1 MEPLTFGFRRIDKAH
16 TAPYARRMSEGE
28 RKERLDFLGL
38 TERDEKLLRDLRPL
52 FEKEVDA
59 IGTAFYDHLLRF
71 PETARLLGDRATVE
85 RLRQIQRDYLLRLTE
100 GRFDESYFNDR
111 LRIGQTH
118 ERVGLSPRWHLLAYN
133 HHFLLIVPRIFQFYA
148 DDPRRACDSIL
159 AIEKVF
165 MLDASLAMEAYTA
178 SDHIRHL
185 HLLEN
190 LVRDSADAIIMLDRE
205 KCIRTWNR
213 AAEEI
218 FGWKAPE
225 VIGMHFK
232 VLVPPELIEAGELE
246 RIERY
251 IDASGSYQFET
262 VRLTREGRR
271 VNVEVTSSVMRDP
284 QGGLIGRSVIL
295 RDITLRKRLEEAKLQ
310 AERLAVIGTMS
321 AKLAHE
327 IRNPLSSINMNIDL
341 VRYEIE
347 ALTRARAEDGEE
359 ARALLKSI
367 HSEVRRIQRVTQD
380 YLKFAR
386 IPKPM
391 RDSEVLHELLSE
403 RLAFLQSLFDEQKVK
418 LDTKFDPALP
428 PVSVDGEQ
436 IWQAVL
442 NIVQNAVEAMPQGGT
457 LTVST
462 RRDGNFAEVRVA
474 DTGKG
479 MIDEQLRQVFKPF
492 FSTKQ
497 SGTGLGLPLTQQ
509 IIVEHGGQI
518 ECKSIAGK
526 GTTFTI
532 RLPIAAKE

>member
-1 MEPLTFGFRRIDKAH
+1 
-16 TAPYARRMSEGE
+16 MSEGE

-38 TERDEKLLRDLRPL
+38 TEKDEGLLRDLRPL
-52 FEKEVDA
+52 FEKQVDA
-59 IGTAFYDHLLRF
+59 IENAFYDHLLSF
-71 PETARLLGDRATVE
+71 PETARLLEDRTTVE
-85 RLRQIQRDYLLRLTE
+85 RLKHIQREYLLRFTE
-100 GRFDESYFNDR
+100 GRFDEAYFIDR
-111 LRIGQTH
+111 RRIGQAH
-118 ERVGLSPRWHLLAYN
+118 ERVGLAPHLYLLAYN
-133 HHFLLIVPRIFQFYA
+133 QYFRVIVPRVFQYYA
-148 DDPRRACDSIL
+148 DKPQKACDTIV
-159 AIEKVF
+159 AMEKAF
-165 MLDASLAMEAYTA
+165 MLDASLAMDAYIA
-178 SDHIRHL
+178 SDRYRHL
-185 HLLEN
+185 HLLESV
-190 LVRDSADAIIMLDRE
+190 VRDSADAIIMLDRE

-218 FGWKAPE
+218 FGWKASE
-225 VIGMHFK
+225 VIGRHFK
-232 VLVPPELIEAGELE
+232 VLMPPELIEYGELD
-246 RIERY
+246 RIEQH
-251 IDASGSYQFET
+251 IDARSSYQFET
-262 VRLTREGRR
+262 IRLTRDGRR
-271 VNVEVTSSVMRDP
+271 VNVEVTSSAMHDP
-284 QGGLIGRSVIL
+284 QGNVIGRSVIL
-295 RDITLRKRLEEAKLQ
+295 RDITHRKRLEEAKLQ

-347 ALTRARAEDGEE
+347 ALTRANSEAGAE
-359 ARALLKSI
+359 ARALLRSI

-403 RLAFLQSLFDEQKVK
+403 RLAFLQSLFDEQRVT
-418 LDTKFDPALP
+418 LETDFDPALP

-462 RRDGNFAEVRVA
+462 QRDGDFAEVRVT

-479 MIDEQLRQVFKPF
+479 MIDEHLRQVFKPF

-518 ECKSIAGK
+518 ECKSVAGK

-532 RLPIAAKE
+532 RLPIAAKG